1 MKAVAVV
8 AFFGVACAFQDTQK
22 TSAVEDGEKLLST
35 FFSAM
40 DSVSA
45 SETEKTLN
53 QKFEANL
60 KTTEQLHQQF
70 EQLENDVKNHKP
82 PSTLQINLIQQDS
95 SSTSQFADPNLADA
109 MTKDLP
115 VPAIPGV
122 PGMEKAK
129 NGTSQFVD
137 PPKPVTDAAK
147 DVADA
152 LTTDVFSGPKT
163 ASNASD
169 SKISTFVDKGLADA
183 MTKDIPIPGMPSSK
197 ASSGNATDATQNL
210 LASQAAPTVSTF
222 VDPPKP
228 VTDAAKGIADAL
240 TKDIPIPG
248 MPSGKAA
255 TTNATDSIQVLLQA
269 EAASAPLSAQ
279 ARPAAPAQA
288 AMPTQ
293 ASMAAAAI
301 FKFPFFGGVNF
312 MQKAG
317 VKMEPAMFLPWMGAQ
332 GAAPH
337 WYMGPWFGHTFF

>member
-1 MKAVAVV
+1 MKAVAVF
-8 AFFGVACAFQDTQK
+8 AFVGVACAFQDTPK
-22 TSAVEDGEKLLST
+22 ASAVEDGEKLLST

-115 VPAIPGV
+115 IPSI

-147 DVADA
+147 GLADA

-163 ASNASD
+163 GSNASE

-183 MTKDIPIPGMPSSK
+183 MTKDIPIPGMPSTK
-197 ASSGNATDATQNL
+197 ASSGNSTDATQNL

-222 VDPPKP
+222 VDPPKE
-228 VTDAAKGIADAL
+228 VTNAAKGLADAM

-248 MPSGKAA
+248 VPSGKAA
-255 TTNATDSIQVLLQA
+255 ANATDSIQVLLQA
-269 EAASAPLSAQ
+269 DAASAPQ
-279 ARPAAPAQA
+279 ARPAEPAQA
-288 AMPTQ
+288 TMPTHP
-293 ASMAAAAI
+293 I
-301 FKFPFFGGVNF
+301 FKFPFFGGVNL